1 MPTRIIVQALP
12 TGAPPIPWAGPGLH
26 GALMDLV
33 TAHAPRLAGWL
44 KSDVRRFR
52 AFSLAPLTQLS
63 SEDGLWGFEMGVL
76 DDEVTWDLERD
87 EPAQLDPLDEGDE
100 DPSLSGVGLA
110 EALCRLLER
119 AGTFQ
124 FRPSSVDLEI
134 VDLMSVGESYRQ
146 MSAEALPADRHVLQF
161 VTPTVFR
168 VPDVEGKTVAVPL
181 PLPTPLFS
189 TLWRRWSA
197 FSPVPL
203 DAATERVVR
212 GRLGVGRLG
221 DISTYR
227 FVSEPG
233 STGSGFTG
241 LVQVNVV
248 DADRQDPA
256 ALAGMSAL
264 VRFAA
269 FAGLGDHTAMGM
281 GVVQPLTRWPNEA
294 ELRAMTAEVRRH
306 AKAAAGSMAGHP
318 RHQPRA
324 GGPPQAPGPR
334 RNP

>member
-1 MPTRIIVQALP
+1 MPTRIIVQVVPA
-12 TGAPPIPWAGPGLH
+12 GAPPIPWAGPGLH

-33 TAHAPRLAGWL
+33 TAQAPRLAGWL

-52 AFSLAPLTQLS
+52 AFSLVPLTQLS
-63 SEDGLWGFEMGVL
+63 SEKELWVFEMGVL
-76 DDEVTWDLERD
+76 DDDVAWDLERD
-87 EPAQLDPLDEGDE
+87 EPAPLDPLEEAEE
-100 DPSLSGVGLA
+100 DPSRCGVGLA
-110 EALCRLLER
+110 EALCRLMER
-119 AGTFQ
+119 SGTIQ
-124 FRPSSVDLEI
+124 FRPSSVALEI
-134 VDLMSVGESYRQ
+134 IGLTSVGESYQQ
-146 MSAEALPADRHVLQF
+146 MSAEAVPADRFVLQF

-181 PLPTPLFS
+181 PLPAPLFS
-189 TLWRRWSA
+189 TLCRRWST
-197 FSPVPL
+197 FSPVAL

-233 STGSGFTG
+233 ATGSGFTG
-241 LVQVNVV
+241 LVQFNVV

-256 ALAGMSAL
+256 ALAGMAAL

-281 GVVQPLTRWPNEA
+281 GVVQPMTRWPNEA

-306 AKAAAGSMAGHP
+306 ATAATTAMARNA

-324 GGPPQAPGPR
+324 GSPPHASGPR